1 MTEAVPVFEYDGTI
15 KRALAVVAHP
25 DDIDFGAA
33 GTIATLTELGIH
45 VSYCLVTSGD
55 AGGDASTHTKA
66 ERAVIRENEQT
77 AAAAVLGVTDL
88 HFLGWPDGEV
98 EPTLELRK
106 EISRVIRITKP
117 DLIICQSPE
126 RNWERIY
133 ASHPDHL
140 ASGEATMRAV
150 YPDSRNPHSHVELLE
165 AGHEPHTV
173 PVVWVMSSQPTMV
186 VDTTAVFEK
195 KVAALRCHDSQVGHR
210 EDLAEMLRT
219 WGETIGKAAGLPA
232 GHLAEGFR
240 PVSTQ

>member
-1 MTEAVPVFEYDGTI
+1 MSDAVPIFEYDGTI
-15 KRALAVVAHP
+15 KKALAVVAHP

-33 GTIATLTELGIH
+33 GTIATLTSLGIE

-66 ERAVIRENEQT
+66 ERAVIRETEQT

-98 EPTLELRK
+98 EPTLALRK

-140 ASGEATMRAV
+140 AAGEATMRAV

-165 AGHEPHTV
+165 AGHQPHTV
-173 PVVWVMSSQPTMV
+173 PTVWVMSSQPTMV
-186 VDTTAVFEK
+186 VDTTAMFEK
-195 KVAALRCHDSQVGHR
+195 KVAALRCHESQVGHR
-210 EDLAEMLRT
+210 EDLEQMLRS
-219 WGETIGKAAGLPA
+219 WGEQIGKAAGRPD

-240 PVSTQ
+240 PVNTQ

>member
-1 MTEAVPVFEYDGTI
+1 MSDVVPVFEYDGTI
-15 KRALAVVAHP
+15 KKALAVVAHP

-33 GTIATLTELGIH
+33 GTIATLTSLGID

-66 ERAVIRENEQT
+66 ERAVIRETEQT

-98 EPTLELRK
+98 EPTLALRK

-140 ASGEATMRAV
+140 AAGEATMRAV

-165 AGHEPHTV
+165 AGHQPHTV
-173 PVVWVMSSQPTMV
+173 PTVWVMSSQPTMV
-186 VDTTAVFEK
+186 VDTTAMFEK
-195 KVAALRCHDSQVGHR
+195 KVAALRCHESQVGHR
-210 EDLAEMLRT
+210 EDLEQMLRS
-219 WGETIGKAAGLPA
+219 WGEQIGKAAGRPD

-240 PVSTQ
+240 PVNTQ

>member
-1 MTEAVPVFEYDGTI
+1 MSTAIPTYVHDGSI

-33 GTIATLTELGIH
+33 GTIATLTSLGVE

-66 ERAVIRENEQT
+66 ERAVIRETEQT
-77 AAAAVLGVTDL
+77 AAAAVVGVTDL

-98 EPTLELRK
+98 EPTLALRK

-140 ASGEATMRAV
+140 AAGEATMRAV

-173 PVVWVMSSQPTMV
+173 PQVWVMSSQPTMV
-186 VDTTAVFEK
+186 VDTTDVFAT
-195 KVAALRCHDSQVGHR
+195 KVAALRCHESQVGHR
-210 EDLAEMLRT
+210 DDLEAMLREWANKIAT
-219 WGETIGKAAGLPA
+219 DAGLPA
-232 GHLAEGFR
+232 GRCAEGFR
-240 PVSTQ
+240 PVNTK

>member
-1 MTEAVPVFEYDGTI
+1 
-15 KRALAVVAHP
+15 
-25 DDIDFGAA
+25 FGAA
-33 GTIATLTELGIH
+33 GTIATLTGLGIH

-117 DLIICQSPE
+117 DLILCQSPE

-150 YPDSRNPHSHVELLE
+150 YPDSRNPHSHVELLD

-210 EDLAEMLRT
+210 EDLDEMLRT
-219 WGETIGKAAGLPA
+219 WGETIGKAAGLPD

>member
-33 GTIATLTELGIH
+33 GTIATLTSLGIH

-150 YPDSRNPHSHVELLE
+150 YPDSRNPHSHVELLH

-173 PVVWVMSSQPTMV
+173 PVVWVMSSQPTMI

-195 KVAALRCHDSQVGHR
+195 KVAARLSTSLRS
-210 EDLAEMLRT
+210 
-219 WGETIGKAAGLPA
+219 KS
-232 GHLAEGFR
+232 
-240 PVSTQ
+240 STEPG

>member
-33 GTIATLTELGIH
+33 GTIATLTGLCIH

-117 DLIICQSPE
+117 DLILCQSPE

-150 YPDSRNPHSHVELLE
+150 YPDSRNPHSHVELLD

-210 EDLAEMLRT
+210 EDLDEMLRT
-219 WGETIGKAAGLPA
+219 WGETIGKAAGLPD

>member
-33 GTIATLTELGIH
+33 GTIATLTGLGIH

-117 DLIICQSPE
+117 DLILCQSPE

-150 YPDSRNPHSHVELLE
+150 YPDSRNPHSHVELLD

-210 EDLAEMLRT
+210 EDLDEMLRT
-219 WGETIGKAAGLPA
+219 WGETIGKAAGLPD